1 MIFSIVC
8 LKQIMENLLEQVKQF
23 AANAHGSQ
31 RRKFIDEPYIAHPIR
46 VMELCKEYTTDTAVL
61 AAALLHDVLE
71 DTPVSKEEIQHFL
84 STLMNAST
92 TERTVRLVDELTDR
106 FIKANYP
113 QWNRRVR
120 KSKEAERLTATSA
133 DAQTIKYADIIDNS
147 AEFASQENDFAEV
160 FLRECNAL
168 LKKMNKGN
176 AELRQRALK
185 VVEEELEKLK

>member
-1 MIFSIVC
+1 
-8 LKQIMENLLEQVKQF
+8 MESLLEQVKQF
-23 AANAHGSQ
+23 AAKAHGSQ

-46 VMELCKEYTTDTAVL
+46 VMELCKEYTTDTTVL

-84 STLMNAST
+84 STLMDAST

-120 KSKEAERLTATSA
+120 KSKEAERLAATSA

-160 FLRECNAL
+160 FLRECKAL
-168 LKKMNKGN
+168 LKKMDKGN

-185 VVEEELEKLK
+185 VVEEELSKLK